1 MMKKLF
7 LIMILAVI
15 SFTTAGAQNKAEAN
29 SGKVYEAPEVMPE
42 YPGGVPKLMEFLSA
56 NVRYPVEAQKS
67 KIEGRSV
74 IGFVVEGDGSISN
87 ISVTRGSYP
96 LLDDEAIR
104 VVKEMPKWKPGM
116 IKGKPVRVKFNLPI
130 YFRLK

>member
-7 LIMILAVI
+7 LIIILAVI

-29 SGKVYEAPEVMPE
+29 SGKVYETSEVMPE

-56 NVRYPVEAQKS
+56 NVRYPVEAQRS

-74 IGFVVEGDGSISN
+74 IGFVVERDGSISN
-87 ISVTRGSYP
+87 VSVTKGSYP

>member
-1 MMKKLF
+1 
-7 LIMILAVI
+7 MILAVI

-87 ISVTRGSYP
+87 ISVTRGSYH